1 MITDMTVGKPSKVL
15 WKFSLPL
22 LISVAFQQFYSIA
35 DSIIAGNFI
44 ADGENALAAIGAS
57 YPVTMLFMAVA
68 VGYNSGCSVIASNL
82 FGSHKF
88 GRLKTAIW
96 TSIVSCVVL
105 SAVFTAIGI
114 IFSADIART
123 LNTPAEIFSDACT
136 YLNIYV
142 YGVPFL
148 FLYNVCTGIFSALGD
163 SKTPLYFLIGSSVGN
178 VVLDI
183 ALIELFDMGV
193 DGVAWATFIAQGC
206 AAVLALIT
214 LVVRIKK
221 LPSDD
226 DEVRFF
232 SLAMLGKIS
241 LIAVPSI
248 LQQSFVSV
256 GNLFIQGIVNGYD
269 SAAVIAGYSAAIKL
283 NTFVVTC
290 VSTMSNGMS
299 SFTAQNIGAGN
310 MKRVSE
316 GFRVSLIMSAAIA
329 LPITAVY
336 LIFGEPL
343 INMFMKSPDEAAIAV
358 GCGFLT
364 IVAPFYFSVAAKLNC
379 DAILKGAGSVRYF
392 VITTFTDLIIRVV
405 LAYAFADTLGA
416 EGVWWCWPI
425 GWVVSAGLSA
435 YFYASGH
442 WKKHIL
448 KSD

>member
-1 MITDMTVGKPSKVL
+1 MITDMTEGKPSRVL
-15 WKFSLPL
+15 WRFSLPL

-44 ADGENALAAIGAS
+44 PNGENALAAIGAS

-96 TSIVSCVVL
+96 TSIISCAVL
-105 SAVFTAIGI
+105 SFLLTAVGVV
-114 IFSADIART
+114 FSADIARA
-123 LNTPAEIFSDACT
+123 LNTPSEIFGDACT

-183 ALIELFDMGV
+183 VLILLFDMGV
-193 DGVAWATFIAQGC
+193 EGVAWATFIAQGI

-214 LVVRIKK
+214 LILRIRT
-221 LPSDD
+221 LPDD
-226 DEVRFF
+226 GETVRFF
-232 SLAMLGKIS
+232 SGYTLKKIS

-299 SFTAQNIGAGN
+299 SFTAQNIGAGQ

-316 GFRVSLIMSAAIA
+316 GFKVSLIMSAFIA
-329 LPITAVY
+329 LPITVIY
-336 LIFGEPL
+336 LIFGREL
-343 INMFMKSPDEAAIAV
+343 VNMFMKNPNEAAIAV
-358 GCGFLT
+358 GYGFLA
-364 IVAPFYFSVAAKLNC
+364 IVAPFYFAVAAKLNC

-416 EGVWWCWPI
+416 ERIWWCWPI
-425 GWVVSAGLSA
+425 GWVVSALLSVF
-435 YFYASGH
+435 FYASGN

-448 KSD
+448 KA

>member
-1 MITDMTVGKPSKVL
+1 MITDMTVGKPSTVL

-44 ADGENALAAIGAS
+44 PDGENALAAIGAS
-57 YPVTMLFMAVA
+57 YPVTMLFMAFA
-68 VGYNSGCSVIASNL
+68 VGYNSGCSVIVSNL

-88 GRLKTAIW
+88 GRLRTAIW
-96 TSIVSCVVL
+96 TSLISSALL
-105 SAVFTAIGI
+105 SFILTVIGMV
-114 IFSADIART
+114 FSADITAL
-123 LNTPAEIFSDACT
+123 LNTPAEISADACL
-136 YLNIYV
+136 YLDIYV

-148 FLYNVCTGIFSALGD
+148 FLYNVCNGIFSALGD
-163 SKTPLYFLIGSSVGN
+163 SRTPLYFLIGSSVGN

-214 LVVRIKK
+214 LIKRIKK
-221 LPSDD
+221 LETDGEKSEIFDKD
-226 DEVRFF
+226 I
-232 SLAMLGKIS
+232 MGKIA

-256 GNLFIQGIVNGYD
+256 GNLFIQGIVNSYN
-269 SAAVIAGYSAAIKL
+269 SASVIAGYSAAIKL

-299 SFTAQNIGAGN
+299 GFTAQNVGAGN
-310 MKRVSE
+310 MERVSK
-316 GFRVSLIMSAAIA
+316 GFKVSLIMSACIAI
-329 LPITAVY
+329 PITAIY
-336 LIFGEPL
+336 LIFGKGL
-343 INMFMKSPDEAAIAV
+343 VGVFMENPDEKAIAV
-358 GCGFLT
+358 GYGFLS
-364 IVAPFYFSVAAKLNC
+364 IVAPFYFSVSAKLNC
-379 DAILKGAGSVRYF
+379 DAVLKGAGAVKYF
-392 VITTFTDLIIRVV
+392 VITTFTDLILRVV

-425 GWVVSAGLSA
+425 GWVVSAAMSVI
-435 YFYASGH
+435 FYAAGH

-448 KSD
+448 RT

>member
-1 MITDMTVGKPSKVL
+1 MITDMTEGKPSKVL

-44 ADGENALAAIGAS
+44 PNGENALAAIGAS

-96 TSIVSCVVL
+96 TSLISCAVL
-105 SAVFTAIGI
+105 SFILTIVGVV
-114 IFSADIART
+114 FSADIARA
-123 LNTPAEIFSDACT
+123 LNTPAEIFDDACT

-163 SKTPLYFLIGSSVGN
+163 SKTPLYFLIGSSIGN
-178 VVLDI
+178 VILDI
-183 ALIELFDMGV
+183 ALILLFDMGV
-193 DGVAWATFIAQGC
+193 AGVAWATFIAQGL

-214 LVVRIKK
+214 LVLRIRK
-221 LPSDD
+221 LPDD
-226 DEVRFF
+226 NDEVRLF
-232 SLAMLGKIS
+232 SSSTLKKIS
-241 LIAVPSI
+241 LIAIPSI

-256 GNLFIQGIVNGYD
+256 GNLFIQSIVNGYD

-290 VSTMSNGMS
+290 VSTMSNGMA

-310 MKRVSE
+310 MKRVSA
-316 GFRVSLIMSAAIA
+316 GFKVSLIMSAFIA

-336 LIFGEPL
+336 LIFGREL
-343 INMFMKSPDEAAIAV
+343 VNMFMKNPNEAAIAV
-358 GCGFLT
+358 GYGFLL

-379 DAILKGAGSVRYF
+379 DAILKGAGAVRYF

-405 LAYAFADTLGA
+405 LAYAFADTFGA
-416 EGVWWCWPI
+416 ERIWWCWPI
-425 GWVVSAGLSA
+425 GWVVSALLSVF
-435 YFYASGH
+435 FYASGN

-448 KSD
+448 KA